1 MYFLYSAEPPRITTH
16 PQNVKDAIPGNSAKF
31 TVQATGT
38 EPLNYNWQLRTAE
51 KGSGNKEWEPCGTGR
66 SDGTT
71 LSIPTL
77 QKANEGSYRC
87 VISNHAGTEI
97 SKEAQ
102 LSVGK
107 KLIQNVCSYSM

>member
-1 MYFLYSAEPPRITTH
+1 M
-16 PQNVKDAIPGNSAKF
+16 KDSIPGNSAKF

-38 EPLNYNWQLRTAE
+38 EPLNYNWQWKPAE
-51 KGSGNKEWEPCGTGR
+51 KGNGNKEWEPCGAGR

-71 LSIPTL
+71 LIFPTV
-77 QKANEGSYRC
+77 QKANEGSYHC
-87 VISNHAGTEI
+87 VISNHAGTKI

-107 KLIQNVCSYSM
+107 KIIQNVCSYSM